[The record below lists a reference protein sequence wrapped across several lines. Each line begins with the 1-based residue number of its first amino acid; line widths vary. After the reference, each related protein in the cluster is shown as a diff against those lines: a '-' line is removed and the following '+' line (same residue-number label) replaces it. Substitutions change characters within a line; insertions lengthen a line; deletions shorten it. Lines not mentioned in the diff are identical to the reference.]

1 MKNTF
6 RLFIFTFYLVLF
18 SITTNA
24 QKEPLSEDYKKETIE
39 NLCKLMND
47 YYVHPKV
54 AKKTESHLMKQWKD
68 GHFKEIESLQPFADA
83 LTKSVQTINKDK
95 HMRIRKNRPRKTAPN
110 TPEAMIE
117 DRIYRINQDRSFTAG
132 FNEVKKMEGNVGYID
147 LRAFQYKAAG
157 APMADNY
164 MKLISTSDAIIIDLR
179 KNGGGDPEMV
189 QYLCSYFFNKKV
201 HLNSLYF
208 REGDRTIDFWTL
220 DKVNGEKMPEVPLF
234 VLTSDYTFSGAEEFS
249 YNMQTQK
256 RATLIG
262 QTSGGGANPGGTR
275 PLNGELS
282 VFIPTGMAINP
293 ITKTSWEGV
302 GVIPEV
308 PTKPEETLDKAHEL
322 AKKSAEEFR
331 SKNNKKYKS
340 MLTELN
346 NSIEK
351 YESNSSDEVMLKK
364 FKKCVES
371 GVIEEWEIN
380 VIGYNYLME
389 QNKPKTAEAI
399 FKTNTILFPQSA
411 NVFDSYAETLAIKG
425 DLKNSA
431 ANYQKAVELGK
442 KNEDPQL
449 QVYIENLAKVKKQMA
464 KEDRP

>member
-1 MKNTF
+1 MKHVF
-6 RLFIFTFYLVLF
+6 RLSIFTFCLFCF
-18 SITTNA
+18 SIITNA
-24 QKEPLSEDYKKETIE
+24 QKEPLSDEYKKETIE

-47 YYVHPKV
+47 YYVHEEV
-54 AKKTESHLMKQWKD
+54 AKKTEVHLKKQLKD
-68 GHFKEIESLQPFADA
+68 GHFKEIESIQSFADA

-95 HMRIRKNRPRKTAPN
+95 HMRIRKNRPRKAAPN
-110 TPEAMIE
+110 TPEAIIE
-117 DRIYRINQDRSFTAG
+117 DRIYQINRERSLTAG
-132 FNEVKKMEGNVGYID
+132 FNEVKKMEGNVGYLD

-157 APMADNY
+157 APIADNY

-179 KNGGGDPEMV
+179 KNGGGNPEMV

-256 RATLIG
+256 RATLVG
-262 QTSGGGANPGGTR
+262 QTSGGGANPGGSR

-322 AKKSAEEFR
+322 AKIAAEEFR
-331 SKNNKKYKS
+331 TKNNKKYTS
-340 MLTELN
+340 MLVDLHEGL
-346 NSIEK
+346 EK
-351 YESNSSDEVMLKK
+351 YDSNSSDEKLVKS
-364 FKKCVES
+364 FKKCIEG

-380 VIGYNYLME
+380 VLGYNYLME
-389 QNKPKTAEAI
+389 KKNPKTAEAI
-399 FKTNTILFPQSA
+399 FKTNTVLFPESA
-411 NVFDSYAETLAIKG
+411 NVFDSYAEVLAMKG
-425 DLKNSA
+425 DLKNSI
-431 ANYQKAVELGK
+431 ANYKKAVELGK
-442 KNEDPQL
+442 KNDDPQL
-449 QVYIENLAKVKKQMA
+449 GVYIDNLERVKKQMA
-464 KEDRP
+464 KEEKP